1 MGVSLCGG
9 LRCTQATHA
18 GLFNP
23 PGLLGGIRENTLL
36 QNIDIAPFRVFTYYV
51 RNFAV
56 PFRKYKTPPG
66 KFPDGIFLFF
76 VND

>member
-36 QNIDIAPFRVFTYYV
+36 QNIDIAAIPRLYILCPKLRCSLSKIQNAAREIPGRHLFVFC
-51 RNFAV
+51 
-56 PFRKYKTPPG
+56 
-66 KFPDGIFLFF
+66 
-76 VND
+76 